1 MKKRSDKKNN
11 KDVKLNIGQQFKE
24 SLLYLKESYKYFY
37 VSIFIFII
45 SAVVGFTNSSRF
57 SFIDDLLK
65 EIISKTANL
74 NALELTFFIMQNNM
88 LSALLALAG
97 GIFFGIMP
105 IFNAI
110 SNGVVIGYVM
120 SKSYQIAGAS
130 ILFRLVPHGIFELPA
145 IFISL
150 GLGIKLG
157 FTIIKTYFKFFRK
170 NNNLMII
177 FPPLISI
184 IIVILGS
191 ISLLINKNI
200 MINKGLPPI
209 SPFLLFF
216 LFGTLIIY
224 IILMVLI
231 YLI

>member
-1 MKKRSDKKNN
+1 MILLNN
-11 KDVKLNIGQQFKE
+11 KDVKLNIVQQFKE

-157 FTIIKTYFKFFRK
+157 FSIFTNK
-170 NNNLMII
+170 NKGKEFLRRFYNSANVFLMI
-177 FPPLISI
+177 
-184 IIVILGS
+184 VIP
-191 ISLLINKNI
+191 LLII
-200 MINKGLPPI
+200 AAIIEGL
-209 SPFLLFF
+209 
-216 LFGTLIIY
+216 LIA
-224 IILMVLI
+224 LVG
-231 YLI
+231 